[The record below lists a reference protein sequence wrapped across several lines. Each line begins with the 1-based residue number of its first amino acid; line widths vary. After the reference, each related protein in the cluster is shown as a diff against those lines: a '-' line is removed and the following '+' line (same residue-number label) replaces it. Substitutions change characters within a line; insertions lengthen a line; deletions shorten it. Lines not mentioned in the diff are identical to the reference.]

1 MIKKYLPII
10 MIPSLL
16 LFEIILKVD
25 PTIGFFC
32 YTILVTGC
40 LIILENQERLDL
52 PNKLMI
58 IILILPMIR
67 VAELFI
73 PLGYMWKTLIV
84 YIALLFLSFI
94 YSVKFDINPGFK
106 KKGLRLLLLAVIFGV
121 VLGTIGS
128 KMINENYRSLI
139 FIIPL
144 IVFAE
149 ELFFRGM
156 LQNLT
161 HQIYGNKISIIFP
174 SLIYV
179 IFSLNYTAPVILLF
193 FLVSL
198 ANSLVY
204 HYTKNIFLPIGLSL
218 TFHFFMA
225 ISPIISL

>member
-1 MIKKYLPII
+1 MIKRYLPII

-32 YTILVTGC
+32 YTILITGC
-40 LIILENQERLDL
+40 LIILENQERLNL

-67 VAELFI
+67 IAELFI
-73 PLGYMWKTLIV
+73 PLEYMWKTLIV
-84 YIALLFLSFI
+84 YISLLFLSFI

-106 KKGLRLLLLAVIFGV
+106 KKGIRLLLFSVIFGFV
-121 VLGTIGS
+121 FGTIGRS
-128 KMINENYRSLI
+128 MANWNYHSLI

-149 ELFFRGM
+149 EIFFRGM

-161 HQIYGNKISIIFP
+161 QEIYGKKFSIIFP
-174 SLIYV
+174 SILYV
-179 IFSLNYTAPVILLF
+179 IFSLNYTVPVIFLF

-198 ANSLVY
+198 ASSFIY
-204 HYTKNIFLPIGLSL
+204 YYTKNIFLPIGLSL
-218 TFHFFMA
+218 TFHFFMFIA
-225 ISPIISL
+225 PIISL